1 MMAII
6 KFMARQR
13 DHLVPTLVC
22 TIEFMLG
29 TACLIVNVS
38 NFLATLFWQLLSLAL
53 VSMTIHITR
62 FLLPIGMQKC
72 PSVSTRNIFQN
83 NLHIVMRSSLSCPP
97 AGIRHN
103 LHITVRSSL
112 SYPLIGICRMLLL
125 RLSSVP
131 FLGNTI
137 SKDVQVLQRGLLFLF
152 IHWINE
158 GYCVEG
164 GGDR

>member
-1 MMAII
+1 
-6 KFMARQR
+6 
-13 DHLVPTLVC
+13 
-22 TIEFMLG
+22 
-29 TACLIVNVS
+29 
-38 NFLATLFWQLLSLAL
+38 
-53 VSMTIHITR
+53 
-62 FLLPIGMQKC
+62 
-72 PSVSTRNIFQN
+72 
-83 NLHIVMRSSLSCPP
+83 LHIVMRSSLSCPP

-112 SYPLIGICRMLLL
+112 SYPLVGICRTLLV

-131 FLGNTI
+131 FLRNTI